1 LPGFS
6 RVVRVEIAAHAH
18 ATEDVDKVVEAVM
31 GLLPETLRGRV
42 EPLVVTVEGHHGN
55 PITRIVV
62 RLEGVDA
69 EEFLRSLASR
79 LVSVG
84 FSGLCWSSAMTR
96 RLAGST

>member
-1 LPGFS
+1 MPGFS

-79 LVSVG
+79 LG
-84 FSGLCWSSAMTR
+84 DAER
-96 RLAGST
+96 RILRSL